1 MCFTGRDL
9 PHYVGRGHLRS
20 NGISIQAHSYSTHIR
35 TPLQF
40 YVLAFHLIGMI
51 FERSLICKQ
60 RESKDYEL
68 INLKIK
74 VKDRIPSATV
84 RTWNSTQGCSCFW
97 RRNCCRTWWARA
109 VRCST
114 WIVSAYFPSR
124 AEPEFH
130 YSGATKLQ
138 QAQVPTS
145 CENKKGKRS

>member
-1 MCFTGRDL
+1 MCFIGRAL
-9 PHYVGRGHLRS
+9 PHYVGRCNRGRRSHYHLTS

-40 YVLAFHLIGMI
+40 YVLAFHLNGMI

-84 RTWNSTQGCSCFW
+84 RTWNSTQGCLCF
-97 RRNCCRTWWARA
+97 
-109 VRCST
+109 
-114 WIVSAYFPSR
+114 
-124 AEPEFH
+124 
-130 YSGATKLQ
+130 
-138 QAQVPTS
+138 
-145 CENKKGKRS
+145 